1 MDWNVVPPPAVLT
14 GLPMGR
20 AGQMAAKQKELWCH
34 ERLGAHV
41 AVFCCGTRNKQTFSG
56 KDCVLVDDRGD
67 LREASG

>member
-34 ERLGAHV
+34 QRLGDHV
-41 AVFCCGTRNKQTFSG
+41 AVFCCGTRLLAEWRFTCLVDLMKG
-56 KDCVLVDDRGD
+56 VAIEVCVL
-67 LREASG
+67 